1 MTYEQLCKDF
11 LFDATKTTAQYKQD
25 DYLIRL
31 VKIPVNKHV
40 EALYMSYEYAG
51 PKEKYFF
58 SREKTMDFA
67 GYVVKHK
74 ELRLSTYGFH
84 MNAAEDI
91 PDTDSDF
98 SEQLSEKITRRAV
111 EFVQNEPLP
120 QLSETV
126 QKNAEKEGA
135 RLFFYELPQKS
146 LPEFIEAKDIT
157 EDIVIDALS
166 EEPGWDEKLAREFLK
181 SEDHYGR
188 NRKESLLESLAFRE
202 KAREVAAA
210 YEEDKNSMLYQRRE
224 MKRAVEDAEVGNVK
238 TVTVD
243 FMSKE
248 NTLETTKIEAKAFT
262 YLRNGQADSISFYY
276 ISPKKEQER
285 VGALACEKYSSEFPA
300 ERIMAIRYG
309 RKTLWKKA

>member
-11 LFDATKTTAQYKQD
+11 LFDATKTTAQYKQGN
-25 DYLIRL
+25 YLIRL

-40 EALYMSYEYAG
+40 EALYMSYNYMG
-51 PKEKYFF
+51 RKEKYFF

-67 GYVVKHK
+67 GYIVKHK
-74 ELRLSTYGFH
+74 ELRLNTYGFR

-181 SEDHYGR
+181 AEEPYGR
-188 NRKESLLESLAFRE
+188 GNRKEALLENLAFRE

-224 MKRAVEDAEVGNVK
+224 MKRAIGDAK

-243 FMSKE
+243 FVSKE
-248 NTLETTKIEAKAFT
+248 NTLETTKIEVKAFT
-262 YLRNGQADSISFYY
+262 YLNGGQAASISTYC
-276 ISPKKEQER
+276 ISPEKERKR
-285 VGALACEKYSSEFPA
+285 VETLACEKYSSEFPV

-309 RKTLWKKA
+309 KKVLWKKE

>member
-11 LFDATKTTAQYKQD
+11 LFDATKTTAQYKQG

-31 VKIPVNKHV
+31 VKIPVSKHV
-40 EALYMSYEYAG
+40 EALYMSYNYMG
-51 PKEKYFF
+51 RKEKYFF

-67 GYVVKHK
+67 GYIVKHK
-74 ELRLSTYGFH
+74 EFKLSSYNFCKS
-84 MNAAEDI
+84 AAEDI
-91 PDTDSDF
+91 PDLDSDF
-98 SEQLSEKITRRAV
+98 SDRLSEKITRRAI
-111 EFVQNEPLP
+111 EFVQNEPLL
-120 QLSETV
+120 QLSEAV

-135 RLFFYELPQKS
+135 RLFFYELPQEPF
-146 LPEFIEAKDIT
+146 PEFIKRDDIT

-181 SEDHYGR
+181 AEEPYGR
-188 NRKESLLESLAFRE
+188 GNRKEALLKNLAFRE

-224 MKRAVEDAEVGNVK
+224 MKRAIGDAK

-243 FMSKE
+243 FVSKE
-248 NTLETTKIEAKAFT
+248 NTLETTKIEVKAFT
-262 YLRNGQADSISFYY
+262 YLNGGQAASISTYC
-276 ISPKKEQER
+276 ISPEKERKR
-285 VGALACEKYSSEFPA
+285 VETLACEKYSSEFPV

-309 RKTLWKKA
+309 KKVLWKKEQ

>member
-11 LFDATKTTAQYKQD
+11 LFNATKTTAQYKQG

-40 EALYMSYEYAG
+40 EALYMSYNYMG
-51 PKEKYFF
+51 RKEKYFF

-74 ELRLSTYGFH
+74 ELKLSTYNFRKS
-84 MNAAEDI
+84 AAEDI
-91 PDTDSDF
+91 PDLDSDF
-98 SEQLSEKITRRAV
+98 SDRLSEKITRRAV
-111 EFVQNEPLP
+111 EFVQNESLP
-120 QLSETV
+120 QLSEMD
-126 QKNAEKEGA
+126 QKNAEKEGC
-135 RLFFYELPQKS
+135 RLFFYELPQELFPK
-146 LPEFIEAKDIT
+146 FISSNDIT

-181 SEDHYGR
+181 AEEPYGR
-188 NRKESLLESLAFRE
+188 GNRKEALLKNLAFRE

-224 MKRAVEDAEVGNVK
+224 MKRAIGDAK

-243 FMSKE
+243 FVSKE
-248 NTLETTKIEAKAFT
+248 NTLETTKIAVNAFT
-262 YLRNGQADSISFYY
+262 YLNGGQAASISTYC
-276 ISPKKEQER
+276 ISPEKERKR
-285 VGALACEKYSSEFPA
+285 VETLACEKYSSEFPV

-309 RKTLWKKA
+309 KKVLWKKEQ